1 MSLTVLRQRPLR
13 ILTRYRVLSKKK
25 KQEPVVFEPLRTPL
39 IDSHCHV
46 VPRTYGEELP
56 HIIQRMFEGGALERA
71 VNIGAGYG
79 LEGNEQALEVF
90 QAEPRLH
97 PTIGIHPHDA
107 RLFTEDPQLA
117 DKLLRMA
124 ARPEVVAYGEV
135 GLDYYYEHSDR
146 QVQQEALRTQVE
158 IARQVGKPL
167 IVHDR
172 DSHED
177 MLSILDECRAWE
189 LGVVIHCFSG
199 DWTLA
204 QACLAR
210 GAYLSIPGIVTYKT
224 AEMLQE
230 VAMRMPLERM
240 FIETDSP
247 YLAPVPYRGKRN
259 EPAYVHAVAREL
271 ARLRGEDVEH
281 LIFVTAENARRFF
294 GLPAGSDVLTA

>member
-1 MSLTVLRQRPLR
+1 M
-13 ILTRYRVLSKKK
+13 SKKK
-25 KQEPVVFEPLRTPL
+25 KSEPVVFERLHTPL

-56 HIIQRMFEGGALERA
+56 QIISRMFEGGALERA

-79 LEGNEQALEVF
+79 LEGNQQALEVYA
-90 QAEPRLH
+90 QEPRLH

-107 RLFTEDPQLA
+107 NLFASDPQLA
-117 DKLLRMA
+117 NKLLAMA
-124 ARPEVVAYGEV
+124 SRPEVVAFGEV

-146 QVQQEALRTQVE
+146 AIQLEALRTQVE
-158 IARQVGKPL
+158 IARTVGKPL

-172 DSHED
+172 DAHED
-177 MLSILDECRAWE
+177 MLSVLDDCRAWE

-199 DWTLA
+199 DWSLA

-210 GAYLSIPGIVTYKT
+210 GAFLSIPSIVTYKT

-230 VAMRMPLERM
+230 VAVRMPLDKM

-271 ARLRGEDVEH
+271 ARLRSEDVEQ
-281 LIFVTAENARRFF
+281 LVATTADNARRFF
-294 GLPAGSDVLTA
+294 GLPAATPAA

>member
-1 MSLTVLRQRPLR
+1 M
-13 ILTRYRVLSKKK
+13 SKKK
-25 KQEPVVFEPLRTPL
+25 KSADVHFEPLSHKL

-46 VPRTYGEELP
+46 VPRTFGDDTP
-56 HIIQRMFEGGALERA
+56 AIVQRMFDGGLERA

-79 LEGNEQALEVF
+79 MEGNRQALEMF
-90 QAEPRLH
+90 QHDSRLH

-107 RLFTEDPQLA
+107 SILKETPELYDELLLLA
-117 DKLLRMA
+117 S
-124 ARPEVVAYGEV
+124 RPEVVAYGEV

-146 QVQQEALRTQVE
+146 EAQREALRAQVE
-158 IARQVGKPL
+158 LARKVEKPL

-172 DSHED
+172 DAHDE
-177 MLSILDECRAWE
+177 LLQILDETHAWE

-224 AEMLQE
+224 ATDLQE
-230 VAMRMPLERM
+230 VSAKAPLERL

-259 EPAYVHAVAREL
+259 EPAWVHAVAREI
-271 ARLRGEDVEH
+271 ARLRDADVEE
-281 LIFVTAENARRFF
+281 VVVATAENARRFF
-294 GLPAGSDVLTA
+294 RLPAA